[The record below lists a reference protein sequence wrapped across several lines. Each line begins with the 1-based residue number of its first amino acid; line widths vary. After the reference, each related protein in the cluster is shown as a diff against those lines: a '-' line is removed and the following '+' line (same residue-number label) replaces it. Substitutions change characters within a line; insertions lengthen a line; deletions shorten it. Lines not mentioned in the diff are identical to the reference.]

1 MDEGIHTESWSA
13 MRTNPPFAALARAA
27 ALQEHARMKRILK
40 SVFVLLTVC
49 LAVAGN
55 LSAQGLSS
63 PFDACLPPTSDG
75 NVNAEDC
82 PLTYR
87 QPRPIGQS
95 IAVSECRFLPERA
108 EVLGKVLLT
117 MGCSISNRSGERVA
131 FFNYGVRYLAAGSST
146 VLKEVGFE
154 GEQRFGTALLVP
166 IVQPQE
172 TQSLRLVAPDL
183 PPNAITSDLD
193 ISVEVLSVRT
203 PDGRILR

>member
-1 MDEGIHTESWSA
+1 
-13 MRTNPPFAALARAA
+13 
-27 ALQEHARMKRILK
+27 MKRIVR

-49 LAVAGN
+49 LATAGN

-63 PFDACLPPTSDG
+63 PFDACLPSISDG

-82 PLTYR
+82 PLAYR
-87 QPRPIGQS
+87 QPTPIGQS
-95 IAVSECRFLPERA
+95 IDVSECRFMPERA

-117 MGCSISNRSGERVA
+117 MRCSISNRSEERVA
-131 FFNYGVRYLAAGSST
+131 SFNYGIRYLAVGSST

-154 GEQRFGTALLVP
+154 GEQRFRKALLVP
-166 IVQPQE
+166 ILRPQE

-183 PPNAITSDLD
+183 PTNAITSELD
-193 ISVEVLSVRT
+193 VSVEVISVRT